1 MRILIAGASGFIG
14 GRIAAELQG
23 AGHEVIAC
31 GRDPGRLQRLFPYAQ
46 AIACDFAKDSAAD
59 WRARLKTVDAVVNA
73 AGIFR
78 GHGANSFEQVHIAG
92 PAALFEACA
101 GQRIPKLIQISALG
115 AGERAET
122 PFHRTKAEADER
134 CLKLAQEN
142 GLPGWTVVRPSLV
155 IGQGGQSTALFA
167 ALAALPW
174 TPRLGDGTWQVQPIH
189 AADLAH
195 AVRLLLEREG
205 SAAPVLDLVGPAPMT
220 TDGLTQALRRWLGLA
235 PARAVPVP
243 EWALRASIPLARLLS
258 FDALSSDSLAM
269 LKQGNTAPVA
279 PLADALG
286 WTPRE
291 LGTALASEPS
301 TEAALW
307 HARLFFLRPA
317 LRIGLA
323 IIWIWTAI
331 VSAFVYPLGKSVAMV
346 ADLGVSGWQAAG
358 AGLWRR
364 GPGRRPRA
372 GAPVQY
378 QARLDRP
385 ASACNR
391 RRVHHPRLLCGPRGL
406 DRAAGAADQEHRR
419 CPGNAGHD
427 RHGGEAV
434 TANAALPDK
443 TAAVPGQVSEQV
455 PPFHTASFTSS

>member
-1 MRILIAGASGFIG
+1 MRVLIAGAGGFIG

-23 AGHEVIAC
+23 AGHEVIVC
-31 GRDPGRLQRLFPYAQ
+31 GRDPRPASGF
-46 AIACDFAKDSAAD
+46 
-59 WRARLKTVDAVVNA
+59 
-73 AGIFR
+73 FR
-78 GHGANSFEQVHIAG
+78 MRKPS
-92 PAALFEACA
+92 PATS
-101 GQRIPKLIQISALG
+101 QRIAPPIGARASRPWTRLSTPPASSGATAQTASSRCTSPARPRYSRLARASGLPKLIQISALG
-115 AGERAET
+115 AGEGAGT

-134 CLKLAQEN
+134 CLKLAQEH

-189 AADLAH
+189 VADLAR

-220 TDGLTQALRRWLGLA
+220 TDALTQALRRWLGLA
-235 PARAVPVP
+235 PARAVPLP

-258 FDALSSDSLAM
+258 FDALSRDSLAM

-279 PLADALG
+279 PLAEALG

-307 HARLFFLRPA
+307 HARMFFLRPA

-331 VSAFVYPLGKSVAMV
+331 VSAFVYPLEKSVAMV
-346 ADLGVSGWQAAG
+346 ADLGVSGWQAAALVYGG
-358 AGLWRR
+358 AAVDGILGL
-364 GPGRRPRA
+364 A
-372 GAPVQY
+372 
-378 QARLDRP
+378 LLFNIRP
-385 ASACNR
+385 ALTGLLQLATVAVFTILACF
-391 RRVHHPRLLCGPRGL
+391 
-406 DRAAGAADQEHRR
+406 
-419 CPGNAGHD
+419 
-427 RHGGEAV
+427 
-434 TANAALPDK
+434 
-443 TAAVPGQVSEQV
+443 AVPEAWIEPLGPLTKNIAVVLATLAMIAME
-455 PPFHTASFTSS
+455 AKR

>member
-1 MRILIAGASGFIG
+1 MRILIAGAGGFIG

-31 GRDPGRLQRLFPYAQ
+31 GRDPGRLQWLFPDAE

-59 WRARLKTVDAVVNA
+59 WRARLTAVDAVVNA

-78 GHGANSFEQVHIAG
+78 GHGADNFEQVHVAG

-101 GQRIPKLIQISALG
+101 ARQIPKLIQISALG
-115 AGERAET
+115 AGVDAQT
-122 PFHRTKAEADER
+122 PFHRTKAAADER

-195 AVRLLLEREG
+195 SIRLLLEREG
-205 SAAPVLDLVGPAPMT
+205 SAVPVLDLVGPAPMT
-220 TDGLTQALRRWLGLA
+220 TDGLTQALRRWQGLA

-243 EWALRASIPLARLLS
+243 EWALRASIPLARLFA
-258 FDALSSDSLAM
+258 FDALSRDSLTM
-269 LKQGNTAPVA
+269 LRHGNTAPVA
-279 PLADALG
+279 PVAEALG

-331 VSAFVYPLGKSVAMV
+331 VSAFVYPLGKSMAMV
-346 ADLGVSGWQAAG
+346 ADLGVSGWQAAALVYGG
-358 AGLWRR
+358 AAVDGILGLM
-364 GPGRRPRA
+364 
-372 GAPVQY
+372 
-378 QARLDRP
+378 LLFNIRP
-385 ASACNR
+385 ALTGLLQLATIAVFTILACF
-391 RRVHHPRLLCGPRGL
+391 
-406 DRAAGAADQEHRR
+406 
-419 CPGNAGHD
+419 
-427 RHGGEAV
+427 
-434 TANAALPDK
+434 
-443 TAAVPGQVSEQV
+443 AVPEAWIEPLGPLTKNIAVVLATLVMIAIE
-455 PPFHTASFTSS
+455 AKR